1 MTVVVHKERL
11 CPYCSGE
18 LQPGTIESVHAIYWC
33 PQTDKN
39 KNGLL
44 LPRSKKDAQ
53 LISSGRMFFYASARR
68 CPKCNVII
76 VEPSG

>member
-33 PQTDKN
+33 PQTNKN

-44 LPRSKKDAQ
+44 LPRSKKGAQ
-53 LISSGRMFFYASARR
+53 LMIRYNKLRKLKRA
-68 CPKCNVII
+68 
-76 VEPSG
+76 

>member
-33 PQTDKN
+33 PQTNKN
-39 KNGLL
+39 KMVFCCQDQ
-44 LPRSKKDAQ
+44 KKV
-53 LISSGRMFFYASARR
+53 LS
-68 CPKCNVII
+68 
-76 VEPSG
+76 